1 MGPVDNDAGLS
12 FGFSIKRASGIQMH
26 ASPHNGQAIA
36 ECPEKHQARAGG
48 QLQETNQNPTRYA
61 LCFASQRRAKFTE
74 SPQHWRTG
82 SALPMISRSRFII
95 TAAFVCHL
103 LLSPRLVTSQ
113 LQSSANQTIVPA
125 SSSSPNLA
133 PASAEQEVRIQAVQQ
148 EKDGTIYKM
157 QGQAEI
163 HYRSYIL
170 HADEITY
177 NSDTSDATVK
187 GNVVLEGG
195 PSDEHITASHGTYN
209 LRGESGKFYDVVGS
223 IGLRVRGSTTMFT
236 SSSPF
241 IFAGKMVEKAGPDH
255 FVVNDGSVTTCELP
269 HPKWTFNAH
278 KVVVE
283 VGGNAQVYRSTF
295 RVRGVPAFFFPYAA
309 FPAERLARKS
319 GFLIPSFG
327 RSSSKGTILG
337 DAFYWVINR
346 SMDATIG
353 AEYFSQRGWS
363 QRGEFRARPSESSY
377 ADLTYFGVVDREH
390 QGGQEAHLNAEGSFP
405 GNFRAVANID
415 YLSSFV
421 FRLAFGET
429 FTQAVNSEVKSQ
441 AFLSNTTNG
450 FSYNALVQRYQN
462 FQSTN
467 TGDVITILHAPSF
480 QFATVDRQLWHWPL
494 YWSMDAAGE
503 GLSRSEPSFST
514 ADLVGRF
521 DLQPTISMPLLWR
534 GWSLRPAFS
543 LRTTVYTQRLVP
555 NSSLGTADSDPI
567 NRKAL
572 EGQVELRPPP
582 VARVFER
589 PVFGKKWKHVVEPY
603 ATYRYVT
610 GVDNFAN
617 LLRFDARDILSN
629 THEVEYGVVNRLY
642 AKSVTEQP
650 EDCSVEGMNSL
661 RLGAPGDPR
670 QPWERTYAPEP
681 TPCPKGSQAREI
693 VSWTLAQKYFIDPTF
708 DGAVVAGQ
716 RNVLTTTADLTG
728 TAFLTEPRH
737 LSPLISRVRVQTGY
751 RTDAE
756 WDLDYDF
763 QARAINSSTVLLNYH
778 FGLFSFGGGDAY
790 VSAPRNAES
799 VATFPEEFNQFR
811 LLFGYG
817 SPNRRGLSGA
827 LSFGFDSNL
836 GFLQYAT
843 AQTNYNWDCCGI
855 SLEYRRF
862 ALGSVRN
869 ENQYRFNFTLSNIGS
884 FGNLRKQERLY

>member
-1 MGPVDNDAGLS
+1 M
-12 FGFSIKRASGIQMH
+12 R
-26 ASPHNGQAIA
+26 
-36 ECPEKHQARAGG
+36 
-48 QLQETNQNPTRYA
+48 
-61 LCFASQRRAKFTE
+61 FASQASAVLSSRSPRNIGERAPRF
-74 SPQHWRTG
+74 R
-82 SALPMISRSRFII
+82 MISRSRFII

-103 LLSPRLVTSQ
+103 LLCPRLVTSQ
-113 LQSSANQTIVPA
+113 LQSSATPTNFPPA
-125 SSSSPNLA
+125 SFGNVA
-133 PASAEQEVRIQAVQQ
+133 PDSREQEVRIQAVEQ
-148 EKDGTIYKM
+148 EKDGSTYKLR
-157 QGQAEI
+157 GQAEI
-163 HYRSYIL
+163 RYRTYIL
-170 HADEITY
+170 YADEITY
-177 NSDTSDATVK
+177 NSETSDANAT
-187 GNVVLEGG
+187 GNVVLDGG
-195 PSDEHITASHGTYN
+195 PSDEHISASHGAYN
-209 LRGESGKFYDVVGS
+209 LRTESGTFYDVVGS

-241 IFAGKMVEKAGPDH
+241 IFAGKMVQKTGPDH
-255 FVVNDGSVTTCELP
+255 FIVNDGSVTSCELP

-278 KVVVE
+278 KVVVD

-295 RVRGVPAFFFPYAA
+295 RIRGVPAFFFPYAA

-327 RSSSKGTILG
+327 RSSTKGTILG

-346 SMDATIG
+346 SMDATLG
-353 AEYFSQRGWS
+353 TEYFSQRGWS
-363 QRGEFRARPSESSY
+363 QHGEFRARPSDSSY

-405 GNFRAVANID
+405 HNFRAVANID

-441 AFLSNTTNG
+441 AFLSNTTHG

-462 FQSTN
+462 FQST
-467 TGDVITILHAPSF
+467 TSGDVITILHAPSF
-480 QFATVDRQLWHWPL
+480 QFTSVDRQLGRTPL
-494 YWSMDAAGE
+494 YWSIDAAGE
-503 GLSRSEPSFST
+503 GLSRSEPLFST

-521 DLQPTISMPLLWR
+521 DLQPSISLPLLWQ
-534 GWSLRPAFS
+534 GWSLRPSFS

-555 NSSLGTADSDPI
+555 NTSLGTAVSDPI

-572 EGQVELRPPP
+572 EGQVELRPP
-582 VARVFER
+582 ALSRVFDR
-589 PVFGKKWKHVVEPY
+589 PVLGRKWKHVIEPY

-642 AKSVTEQP
+642 GKTVAEEP
-650 EDCSVEGMNSL
+650 EDCSVAGMNSL
-661 RLGAPGDPR
+661 QVGAPGDPR
-670 QPWERTYAPEP
+670 QPWERTYAPE
-681 TPCPKGSQAREI
+681 TNSCPKGNQAREI
-693 VSWTLAQKYFIDPTF
+693 VSWTLAQKYFVDPTF
-708 DGAVVAGQ
+708 GGAVVAGQ
-716 RNVLTTTADLTG
+716 RNVLTTTAELTG

-737 LSPLISRVRVQTGY
+737 LSPLISRLRVQTGY

-756 WDLDYDF
+756 WDVDYDF
-763 QARAINSSTVLLNYH
+763 QAQEINSSTVLVNYH
-778 FGLFSFGGGDAY
+778 LGLFSFGGGDSY
-790 VSAPRNAES
+790 VSAPRNAQS

-817 SPNRRGLSGA
+817 SPNRRGFSGA
-827 LSFGFDSNL
+827 TSFGFDQNL

-843 AQTNYNWDCCGI
+843 AQTNYNWDCCGVSI
-855 SLEYRRF
+855 EYRRF